1 MGYEWEWEWCFLTKM
16 SLCGFCEIYKKW
28 YIYCLETDT
37 SFIKHVLTC
46 LFNYFVYMIQSII
59 PDKTYLK
66 QNKNEIEITSLFCII
81 IVSKYHSLMLVYI
94 LLAPFYF
101 DILLNIIWICL
112 FLHTSNGNSSRF
124 LRWWLMIANP
134 QTSSLPPTLR
144 CKEIRYAIKLFLL
157 EFLNNTL
164 NFSVSY
170 NVDNCTFIVGVTTT
184 FVSSS
189 LIKPW

>member
-59 PDKTYLK
+59 PDKTYSK
-66 QNKNEIEITSLFCII
+66 QNKNKIEITSLFCII

-94 LLAPFYF
+94 LLAPF
-101 DILLNIIWICL
+101 DIFWHTFKHNMNMFILTYLKWK
-112 FLHTSNGNSSRF
+112 FLSILAMVIDDSKST
-124 LRWWLMIANP
+124 
-134 QTSSLPPTLR
+134 
-144 CKEIRYAIKLFLL
+144 
-157 EFLNNTL
+157 
-164 NFSVSY
+164 
-170 NVDNCTFIVGVTTT
+170 D
-184 FVSSS
+184 
-189 LIKPW
+189 